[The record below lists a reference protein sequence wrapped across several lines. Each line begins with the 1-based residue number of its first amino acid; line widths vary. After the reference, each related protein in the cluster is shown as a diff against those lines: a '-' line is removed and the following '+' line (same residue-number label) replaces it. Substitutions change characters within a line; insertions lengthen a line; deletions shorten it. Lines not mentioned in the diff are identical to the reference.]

1 MNLEE
6 WEEFWAH
13 LVGDY
18 SIMEEMGTN
27 HLDNVGEFLEWK
39 RQEWIKYLKDDPEH
53 ADCGMTKAGRRLIQR
68 LSDLPA
74 NHDKEVE

>member
-1 MNLEE
+1 MNLED

-27 HLDNVGEFLEWK
+27 HLESVGEFLEWQ
-39 RQEWIKYLKDDPEH
+39 RQEWIKYPGDYP
-53 ADCGMTKAGRRLIQR
+53 DCGMTKAGRRLIQR
-68 LSDLPA
+68 LSELPVK
-74 NHDKEVE
+74 DEDE

>member
-18 SIMEEMGTN
+18 SIIVGMGTN
-27 HLDNVGEFLEWK
+27 HLDTVGEFLEWQ

-53 ADCGMTKAGRRLIQR
+53 VDCGMTKAGREIIQ
-68 LSDLPA
+68 SFE
-74 NHDKEVE
+74 KMYEEVET